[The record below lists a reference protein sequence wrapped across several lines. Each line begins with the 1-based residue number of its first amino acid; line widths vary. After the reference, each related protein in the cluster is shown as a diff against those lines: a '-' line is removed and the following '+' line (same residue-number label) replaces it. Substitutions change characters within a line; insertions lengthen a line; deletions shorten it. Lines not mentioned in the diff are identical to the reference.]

1 MWRIMQIEENV
12 IHLGLQPW
20 MAANAFFWFTLHALG
35 GRAWKRPWLM
45 VYCPPMQR
53 VPHPRGGGTRVW
65 WSPTNLLSGRIIT
78 RRKTSNHSRHQ
89 TPPLLLLAYLFPCK
103 KVSGSED
110 KNIFSFTAH
119 EQTIVRKVICDE
131 NELSADDVMIS
142 DLSNVGKK

>member
-65 WSPTNLLSGRIIT
+65 WSPTNLLSGRIMNPQQNL
-78 RRKTSNHSRHQ
+78 K
-89 TPPLLLLAYLFPCK
+89 PLSSSDSPASFAHLSLSLQKGEWLWGQKHLFLYCAWADHCPQSYLL
-103 KVSGSED
+103 
-110 KNIFSFTAH
+110 
-119 EQTIVRKVICDE
+119 KVICDATIMSY
-131 NELSADDVMIS
+131 LQMT
-142 DLSNVGKK
+142 